1 MPQDEITE
9 AVLSREEVIRYL
21 EGGSSQTQDRARA
34 AIHGYLQELRT
45 TQRYKM
51 YRALQHPLYPILR
64 KIKRVQEGIDV
75 VRSATKN
82 GHVIYA
88 SNHKSHTDYLVEPL
102 ILDDNGIRPPVI
114 AAGINL
120 FGGALGLIHKHV
132 TGAIPIRRETKDP
145 AYLVTLK
152 AYVAELLRRTDLFLY
167 LEGGRSYSGELKPF
181 KTLLLRAA
189 VQTNQSD
196 LVIIPT
202 AIAYDLVLEDFI
214 LSRQKVKRTQRPFG
228 REVAE
233 MIRYAVGYQSRAIVS
248 FGQPITMGDYDPD
261 ARRDMVRLQRR
272 VREAVGRLYK
282 VLPTALVA
290 ASLRRSM
297 ERTELEDRVD
307 QLIETLESSKANL
320 DVTSGRAAIDA
331 AIGLLETRGIVVTD
345 GSRYRVR
352 ERAVIRYYAHTIDH
366 LLKPR
371 GESSHTH

>member
-64 KIKRVQEGIDV
+64 KIKRVQEGIGV
-75 VRSATKN
+75 VRAATKN

-102 ILDDNGIRPPVI
+102 VLDDNGIRPPVI

-248 FGQPITMGDYDPD
+248 FGQPIAMGDYDPD